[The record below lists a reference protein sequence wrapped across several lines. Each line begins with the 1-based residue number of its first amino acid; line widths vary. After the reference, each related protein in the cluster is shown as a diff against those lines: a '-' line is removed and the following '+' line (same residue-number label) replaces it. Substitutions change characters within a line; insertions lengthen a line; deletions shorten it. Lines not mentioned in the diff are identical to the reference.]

1 MNEVIQCLIDWLDS
15 IPNDERPHQ
24 ILHSL
29 AKESLIKAHLDEKL
43 RRFTNKDIVAAVGV
57 TINEPANKW
66 VDWNQSVLPYWN
78 SKKDRIIDFAR
89 KQGLKSYPNIGYF
102 IPEKGGRGI
111 ESRYWLI
118 AEPLP
123 EINDEEQQPKD
134 EVSSPAKQTNIRY
147 QIAENGEVAPSWI
160 FYWLLHDGQIR
171 LSKRLLVAYFSLLLI
186 LFLFVVALSLISWTT
201 LSVPQPV
208 TARDLTTL
216 ISIFA
221 VPYTVWLIFIKPC
234 VRIFDD
240 RIVPAPELLV
250 SFDEKSA
257 QLELFKDGD
266 LRLIRLVRYTAPCPI
281 CGATLHLEDG
291 SPDYPRRLVGRCYD
305 SPREHVFSFDR
316 VTRRGTV
323 LRSPF
328 ISAENCPCR
337 PSSSTAIT

>member
-1 MNEVIQCLIDWLDS
+1 MTEVIQCLIKWLES
-15 IPNDERPHQ
+15 VPNDERAH
-24 ILHSL
+24 LVLRAL
-29 AKESLIKAHLDEKL
+29 AQESMTKAHLDESL

-57 TINEPANKW
+57 TTNETANKW

-89 KQGLKSYPNIGYF
+89 KQGLNVYPNIGYF

-123 EINDEEQQPKD
+123 ELNDDDQLSNG
-134 EVSSPAKQTNIRY
+134 EVSSPAKQTNIQY
-147 QIAENGEVAPSWI
+147 QIAENGDVEPSWI
-160 FYWLLHDGQIR
+160 FRWLLHDGQIR

-186 LFLFVVALSLISWTT
+186 LFVCVVALSLISWTT

-221 VPYTVWLIFIKPC
+221 VPYTVWLVFIKPC
-234 VRIFDD
+234 IHFFDD

-250 SFDEKSA
+250 SFKEKSA

-266 LRLIRLVRYTAPCPI
+266 LRLIKLVCYTAPCPL

-316 VTRRGTV
+316 VTRKGTV
-323 LRSPF
+323 LRYP
-328 ISAENCPCR
+328 IV
-337 PSSSTAIT
+337 

>member
-1 MNEVIQCLIDWLDS
+1 MRDIIQCLIDWLDS
-15 IPNDERPHQ
+15 IPNDERAHQ
-24 ILHSL
+24 VLRAL
-29 AKESLIKAHLDEKL
+29 AQESLTKAHLNENL

-57 TINEPANKW
+57 TTNETANKW

-89 KQGLKSYPNIGYF
+89 KQGLNTYPNIGYY

-123 EINDEEQQPKD
+123 EINDEEQLSKD
-134 EVSSPAKQTNIRY
+134 EVSSSAKQTNIRY
-147 QIAENGEVAPSWI
+147 QIAENGEVEPSWI
-160 FYWLLHDGQIR
+160 ARWVLHDGQIR
-171 LSKRLLVAYFSLLLI
+171 LSKRLLVAYFGLLLI
-186 LFLFVVALSLISWTT
+186 LFVCVVALSLISWTA
-201 LSVPQPV
+201 LSVPKPV

-221 VPYTVWLIFIKPC
+221 VPYTLWLVFIKPC
-234 VRIFDD
+234 VRLFDD
-240 RIVPAPELLV
+240 RIVPAPELLI
-250 SFDEKSA
+250 SLKEKSA

-266 LRLIRLVRYTAPCPI
+266 LRLIRLVCYSAKCPI

-305 SPREHVFSFDR
+305 SPREHIYSFDR
-316 VTRRGTV
+316 VTQKGTV
-323 LRSPF
+323 LRSP
-328 ISAENCPCR
+328 I
-337 PSSSTAIT
+337 I

>member
-1 MNEVIQCLIDWLDS
+1 MTEVIQCLIKWLES
-15 IPNDERPHQ
+15 VPNDERAH
-24 ILHSL
+24 LVLRAL
-29 AKESLIKAHLDEKL
+29 AQESLTKAHLDENL

-57 TINEPANKW
+57 TTNETANKW

-89 KQGLKSYPNIGYF
+89 KQGLNSYPNIGYY

-123 EINDEEQQPKD
+123 EINDEEQLSKD
-134 EVSSPAKQTNIRY
+134 EVSSSTKQTNIRY
-147 QIAENGEVAPSWI
+147 QIAENGEVEPSRMAR
-160 FYWLLHDGQIR
+160 WLLHDGQIR

-186 LFLFVVALSLISWTT
+186 LFVCVIALSLISWTV
-201 LSVPQPV
+201 LSVPSVPKPV

-221 VPYTVWLIFIKPC
+221 VPCIVWLVFIKPC
-234 VRIFDD
+234 VRLFDD
-240 RIVPAPELLV
+240 RIVPAPELLI
-250 SFDEKSA
+250 SLKEKSA
-257 QLELFKDGD
+257 QFELFKDGD
-266 LRLIRLVRYTAPCPI
+266 LRLIRLVRYSAPCPI

-305 SPREHVFSFDR
+305 SPREHICSFDR
-316 VTRRGTV
+316 VTQKGTV
-323 LRSPF
+323 LRSP
-328 ISAENCPCR
+328 I
-337 PSSSTAIT
+337 I